1 MYRFIRTV
9 FLSLLTQIA
18 FAEEPPQKPPKAPD
32 APKPAPKIALSCG
45 TLRGVGKIIIVD
57 ERAGT
62 VFEIVI
68 HCLPREAS
76 SI

>member
-9 FLSLLTQIA
+9 FLLLLTQIA
-18 FAEEPPQKPPKAPD
+18 FAEEPPKKPPKAPD
-32 APKPAPKIALSCG
+32 SPTPKIALSCG

-57 ERAGT
+57 ERSGT

-68 HCLPREAS
+68 HCVPRDAS